1 MASQTV
7 PEVVKLFDYSD
18 NEIGVSTLLILA
30 LVMLADE
37 EEDPQEKTLLEQIA
51 TSSGLEEIVVED
63 ILLLARRRDTAS
75 IRLACQVLRKQLNAE
90 GQRRFLELCISMVAA
105 DGYVTIPEQHVLRFL
120 ADLFHIGP
128 EKLRDLYQSVVGA
141 DLPPLGDPSSPD
153 WWTQQT
159 NGQEKRRQDQERE
172 ESRSRSRQ
180 THSRTTSDS
189 SQTSSEDG
197 IPPKDRRAYNVL
209 GLDPG
214 ASESEIKE
222 AYRQMAKKHHPDRY
236 RQAGEEAVNAA
247 NERFRQIKRAYNH
260 LT

>member
-7 PEVVKLFDYSD
+7 PEIIKLFDYAED
-18 NEIGVSTLLILA
+18 EIGVSTLLILA

-37 EEDPQEKTLLEQIA
+37 EEDPQERTLLDRIA
-51 TSSGLEEIVVED
+51 GSSGLEDIVVED
-63 ILLLARRRDTAS
+63 VLLLARRQDAAS
-75 IRLACQVLRKQLNAE
+75 IEEACRVLRNQLNVE

-128 EKLRDLYQSVVGA
+128 QQLRDLYRSVVGT

-153 WWTQQT
+153 WWAQQT
-159 NGQEKRRQDQERE
+159 NGQDNRSQDRERQ
-172 ESRSRSRQ
+172 ESRSRNRQ
-180 THSRTTSDS
+180 THS
-189 SQTSSEDG
+189 QTASENG
-197 IPPKDRRAYNVL
+197 VSPKDRRAYDIL
-209 GLDPG
+209 GLAPG
-214 ASESEIKE
+214 TSQSEIKE
-222 AYRQMAKKHHPDRY
+222 AYRRLAKSHHPDRY
-236 RQAGEEAVNAA
+236 QQAGEEAVNAA

>member
-1 MASQTV
+1 MPSQTV

-18 NEIGVSTLLILA
+18 NELGVSTLLILA

-37 EEDPQEKTLLEQIA
+37 EEDPQEKTLLERIA
-51 TSSGLEEIVVED
+51 TSSGLEDIVVED
-63 ILLLARRRDTAS
+63 VLLLARRRDTAS
-75 IRLACQVLRKQLNAE
+75 IKLACQVLRRQLSAE
-90 GQRRFLELCISMVAA
+90 GQRRFMELCTSMVAA

-120 ADLFHIGP
+120 ADLFSIGP
-128 EKLRDLYQSVVGA
+128 EQLRGLYQSVVGA

-153 WWTQQT
+153 WWSQQT
-159 NGQEKRRQDQERE
+159 NGHENRRQDRERNE
-172 ESRSRSRQ
+172 NRSRSHQ
-180 THSRTTSDS
+180 AHSRTSS
-189 SQTSSEDG
+189 NSQTSSEND
-197 IPPKDRRAYNVL
+197 IPPKDRRAYDVL

-236 RQAGEEAVNAA
+236 QQAGEEAVNAA